1 VSHRRASRLFIET
14 FTGPRVRLF
23 GLVIAVGVMGG
34 LVGAAYVGALK
45 LLERGLWPTHSS
57 TEVHLA
63 VLAGVGLAVGVLTHV
78 LGTPGDVEL
87 LVNNIHVLGGA
98 EDIHDLRSLI
108 PVSLLCISSGGGMGP
123 EAPLVQTTGGL
134 GSWLAGRWGVSVVDT
149 RILTITGMAAGFTV
163 LFGAPLGSSVFA
175 LEILH
180 RRGLEYYEA
189 LIPAVIGSLS
199 GYAVNVV
206 VSHAGLT
213 SVWRFPPI
221 GALHGVDLVWG
232 ALCGLVGAIVAIGFT
247 YLTLALQWA
256 FRHLKPG
263 LRPLIG
269 GLALGGLAF
278 WSPYALT
285 FGEAQI
291 NGLLVTKAAAATF
304 AIAMLAKLCGT
315 TITLS
320 SGWRGGFIIPLFVMG
335 VALGRLGHAVFPD
348 TNVVV
353 LMAALMAAAN
363 CGVTKTPLG
372 STLVVAEMAG
382 IRLLPPV
389 LIASVVA
396 LFLTS
401 EVGLIHSQRERE
413 GAFESR
419 PGRADHDAI
428 AHGED
433 PSPQPTDQDD

>member
-1 VSHRRASRLFIET
+1 VSRRRPPRLFIEA
-14 FTGPRVRLF
+14 FVGPRLRLF
-23 GLVIAVGVMGG
+23 LLVVAVGVTGG
-34 LVGAAYVGALK
+34 LVGAAYVAALK
-45 LLERGLWPTHSS
+45 LLERGLWPTHTS
-57 TEVHLA
+57 TGVHLWI
-63 VLAGVGLAVGVLTHV
+63 LAGVGAAVGVMTEV

-98 EDIHDLRSLI
+98 EDIRDLRSLI

-134 GSWLAGRWGVSVVDT
+134 GSWLAARWRVSVVDT

-163 LFGAPLGSSVFA
+163 LFGAPLGSAVFA

-189 LIPAVIGSLS
+189 LLPAVIGSLS
-199 GYAVNVV
+199 GYVVNVV
-206 VSHAGLT
+206 VSHLGVT
-213 SVWRFPPI
+213 PVWRFPQV
-221 GALHGVDLVWG
+221 GVVHQVDLIWG
-232 ALCGLVGAIVAIGFT
+232 LACGVVGAAVAVVFT
-247 YLTLALQWA
+247 YLTRGLQWG
-256 FRHLKPG
+256 FRSVHPAV
-263 LRPLIG
+263 RPLVG

-291 NGLLVTKAAAATF
+291 NVLVAAKASAGRFAVAA
-304 AIAMLAKLCGT
+304 LAKLCGT
-315 TITLS
+315 TMTLS
-320 SGWRGGFIIPLFVMG
+320 SGWRGGFIIPLFFMG
-335 VALGRLGHAVFPD
+335 VALGQCGHARFPQ
-348 TNVVV
+348 TNEVV

-372 STLVVAEMAG
+372 SALVVAEMAG
-382 IRLLPPV
+382 IRILPPV

-413 GAFESR
+413 GAFGGPASTALDE
-419 PGRADHDAI
+419 GGDADGSAR
-428 AHGED
+428 
-433 PSPQPTDQDD
+433 